1 MIAFLLKG
9 LVRDRTRSL
18 FPILIVCAGS
28 CLTVFLYSWM
38 QGIMGDMVTVNA
50 RFDTGHVKISTKAY
64 AAIADEMPNDLAY
77 LGVEKLLVKLRSEDK
92 NMIWTARIRFGG
104 ILDVPD
110 EKGETRNQGPAIGM
124 AIDLLSPSSP
134 EKGILNLERV
144 IVQGRMPS
152 RKNEILISEGFARS
166 LGVKPG
172 DRVTLIGSTMYGAM
186 ALYNFTLAGTVR
198 FGIAALDREAMIADI
213 SAIQEALDMKDGA
226 GEILGYSKDMV
237 YSDEAMKRLASR
249 FNQELSRSDDK
260 FSPCMIT
267 LSDQNGLSDILTRS
281 KTVGAIIVLV
291 FVFVMSVVLWNSGL
305 MNNIR
310 RYGEIGLRLALG
322 EPRGTLYA
330 RMIFESFTV
339 GLVGSILGTTLG
351 LAFSYYLQNKGIDIS
366 SMFQKSSM
374 LISGEMRAQI
384 TAVSFYI
391 GFLPGLAAPVAGAM
405 AAGLGIYQRQTAQ
418 LFKELET

>member
-1 MIAFLLKG
+1 MIGFLLKG
-9 LVRDRTRSL
+9 LLRDRTRSL

-38 QGIMGDMVTVNA
+38 QGVIGDMVSVNA
-50 RFDTGHVKISTKAY
+50 RFDTGHVKISTLAY

-77 LGVEKLLVKLRSEDK
+77 LGLQKLLLKLRSEEK
-92 NMIWTARIRFGG
+92 GMIWTPRIRFGG

-110 EKGETRNQGPAIGM
+110 EKGETRIQGPAIGM
-124 AIDLLSPSSP
+124 GIDLLSPSSP

-152 RKNEILISEGFARS
+152 RKNEILISDGFARS

-172 DRVTLIGSTMYGAM
+172 DRVTLISSTMYGAM
-186 ALYNFTLAGTVR
+186 ALHNFTIAGTIR
-198 FGIAALDREAMIADI
+198 FGIAAMDREALIADI
-213 SAIQEALDMKDGA
+213 GDIQEALDMNDGA
-226 GEILGYSKDMV
+226 GEILGYSRDMV
-237 YSDEAMKRLASR
+237 YSDGAMKRLALR
-249 FNQELSRSDDK
+249 FNSEFSRSDDK
-260 FSPCMIT
+260 FSPQMVT
-267 LSDQNGLSDILTRS
+267 LSDQNGLSDLLTRS
-281 KTVGAIIVLV
+281 QTIGGIIVFV

-322 EPRGTLYA
+322 EPKGTLYA
-330 RMIFESFTV
+330 RMIFESFAI
-339 GLVGSILGTTLG
+339 GIVGSITGTILG
-351 LAFSYYLQNKGIDIS
+351 LAFSLYLQTKGIDLG
-366 SMFQKSSM
+366 SMFQKSTV

-384 TAVSFYI
+384 TPVSFYI
-391 GFLPGLAAPVAGAM
+391 GFLPGLVAPLAGAM
-405 AAGLGIYQRQTAQ
+405 AAGIGIYQRQTAQ